1 VEIYNPGRDTI
12 DLDGWTFNDEVTH
25 SIIRKKSI
33 FPKEFIILCPLAD
46 TLQYKTNGKTIGL
59 SPWPSLNNAS
69 DKITLK
75 SYKGRLADSILYSET
90 WYKNDQKKGGGWSLE
105 LIDKSSACIASQNWM
120 ASIDATGGTPGR
132 QNSVHQFY
140 NLLEPLKILNA
151 SLKDSSTVTITFNRP
166 PDSTS
171 AAKPENYLINNGG
184 GKPARVQLTRS
195 FTEADLIFN
204 TPLTRGNTYH
214 VSGTNIRDCAGLAL
228 LSSNNFAEFF
238 YPSKIERG
246 DVLISEILFNP
257 RLGGVDFVEIYNNTS
272 KVFDLKELSIA
283 TIKAPDSLV
292 SKKSL
297 SAAPILFNPK
307 QYMVLTTDPDNIKK
321 EYHTENPDA
330 FLKLPSMPAFNNDK
344 GSVVL
349 ISKENRIDQ
358 FNYTEKMHLKLIK
371 DPKGVSLERSS
382 FTNATNEPGN
392 FRSAASTVGYAT
404 PGYNNS
410 QAMTGD
416 REHNQEV
423 ALLSKTFSPDGD
435 GFEDALQLN
444 YHFQDAGMIANA
456 TIYNDRGILIKH
468 LAKNATLAINGTLV
482 WDGLNNNDQKA
493 SVGVYIVYLEVF
505 NLQGVVKKYRK
516 ACVLATKLN

>member
-1 VEIYNPGRDTI
+1 
-12 DLDGWTFNDEVTH
+12 
-25 SIIRKKSI
+25 
-33 FPKEFIILCPLAD
+33 
-46 TLQYKTNGKTIGL
+46 
-59 SPWPSLNNAS
+59 
-69 DKITLK
+69 
-75 SYKGRLADSILYSET
+75 
-90 WYKNDQKKGGGWSLE
+90 
-105 LIDKSSACIASQNWM
+105 
-120 ASIDATGGTPGR
+120 
-132 QNSVHQFY
+132 
-140 NLLEPLKILNA
+140 
-151 SLKDSSTVTITFNRP
+151 
-166 PDSTS
+166 
-171 AAKPENYLINNGG
+171 YLINNGG